1 MRITVDIPEKILK
14 DAMRH
19 AGAKTKRDAILTALE
34 EYNHR
39 KSVEMLLSMAG
50 KFPDFPTNE
59 EIEAADME
67 CEERMKNLWER

>member
-1 MRITVDIPEKILK
+1 MDIPEKILK

-19 AGAKTKRDAILTALE
+19 AGAKTNRDAILTALE

-39 KSVEMLLSMAG
+39 KSVEMLRSMAG

-67 CEERMKNLWER
+67 YEDRMKKLWGR